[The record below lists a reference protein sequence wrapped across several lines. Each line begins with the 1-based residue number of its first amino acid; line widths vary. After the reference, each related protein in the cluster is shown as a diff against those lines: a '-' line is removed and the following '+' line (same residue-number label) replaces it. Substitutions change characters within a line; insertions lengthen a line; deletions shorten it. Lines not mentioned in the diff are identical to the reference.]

1 MAALGRQPVREG
13 ALPDAAAGDA
23 QIDAAAGDA
32 QIDAAAYADYAAL
45 KQNYADIIRQEAE
58 REATID

>member
-13 ALPDAAAGDA
+13 ALPDAAAG
-23 QIDAAAGDA
+23 GA